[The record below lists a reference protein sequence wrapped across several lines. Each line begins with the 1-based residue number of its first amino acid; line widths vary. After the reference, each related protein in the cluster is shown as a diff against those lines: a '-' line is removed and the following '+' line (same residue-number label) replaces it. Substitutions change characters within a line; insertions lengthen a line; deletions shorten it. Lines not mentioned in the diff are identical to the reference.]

1 MRFRD
6 ARDGGV
12 RDASTVRDGGGQH
25 DDRVALCGTTP
36 QGFGRNAQIFSTR
49 AAASTA
55 RASAKGEIDHKNTS
69 GRLTSSKAW

>member
-1 MRFRD
+1 MTIESRCAGQR
-6 ARDGGV
+6 RRGLGGT
-12 RDASTVRDGGGQH
+12 RE
-25 DDRVALCGTTP
+25 
-36 QGFGRNAQIFSTR
+36 IFSTR